1 MGSTTPIVT
10 MFEKAEALKA
20 KIERDTGDPHILVC
34 RVLHPPKLGPI
45 PLIEVRKVSEV
56 ARRG

>member
-1 MGSTTPIVT
+1 MDSNSHIVT
-10 MFEKAEALKA
+10 MFEKAEALKD
-20 KIERDTGDPHILVC
+20 KIERDTGEPHVLVC

-56 ARRG
+56 AHHG